1 MGFNQQ
7 NKTITIISSGRQAD
21 RVTPEFNNTFTRF
34 IYESDKRGTLA
45 KSPPVAVP
53 YGNYDLNGSAE
64 VILFQK
70 IGSVSTEKPLM
81 AVSEH
86 DGKKTAVLV
95 GEGLWQ
101 WKLHEFSTTNKDEAF
116 TELVS
121 KVIQFLS
128 TKEDKRRFR
137 VYTTAEEYLDT
148 ETVFFETEVYNE
160 IYEKIYGQK
169 IDLQITNET
178 GESVG
183 YSYVNNTAG
192 YRYSVKGLDQGIY
205 RYTASTTLDGKVEY
219 SDGQFTVRKLE
230 IEAVNT
236 TANFNL
242 LRNLSAQTNGSHFTV
257 QDLDAM
263 EVHLLGNRYPDI
275 IHTQEEF
282 QQILNYPWIMLLLLI
297 LATAE
302 WVVRKVKGGY

>member
-1 MGFNQQ
+1 
-7 NKTITIISSGRQAD
+7 
-21 RVTPEFNNTFTRF
+21 
-34 IYESDKRGTLA
+34 
-45 KSPPVAVP
+45 
-53 YGNYDLNGSAE
+53 
-64 VILFQK
+64 
-70 IGSVSTEKPLM
+70 
-81 AVSEH
+81 
-86 DGKKTAVLV
+86 
-95 GEGLWQ
+95 
-101 WKLHEFSTTNKDEAF
+101 
-116 TELVS
+116 
-121 KVIQFLS
+121 VIQFLS